1 MNGGQDLGGQM
12 GFGPVLPEPNE
23 PIFHADWEARMLALN
38 VAAGAM
44 GHWTIDEIRHAR
56 EAIPPADYL
65 SLSYYEIW
73 YEGLRTVLQR
83 HGFATPAELDS
94 GAPGGTGTTP
104 KRVLK
109 GTDVPAVLRR
119 GFPYEREAAAPA
131 RFKVGDKVRTIVMHP
146 QHHTRLPRYAR
157 GKQGMVE
164 RVTGSLSSRS
174 HRPWSC
180 LAAPT
185 TRTCREPQDKKRR
198 NLAQGSGAIASC
210 RIVWVRDYGWSRET
224 SGVLRLRPSPPPR
237 RLHRPRA

>member
-12 GFGPVLPEPNE
+12 GFGPVRPEPGE

-73 YEGLRTVLQR
+73 YAGLRDVLVR
-83 HGFATPAELDS
+83 HGFATPGELDS
-94 GAPGGTGTTP
+94 GAPATKGTVP

-109 GTDVPAVLRR
+109 GADVPAVLRR
-119 GFPYEREAAAPA
+119 GFPYERDAAAPA
-131 RFKVGDKVRTIVMHP
+131 RFAVGNTVRTIVMHP

-157 GKQGMVE
+157 GKLGKVE
-164 RVTGSLSSRS
+164 AIRGNHVFPDTGAHGAPETAQWLYTVVFSGPELWGRDADPNSSVS
-174 HRPWSC
+174 VEAWESY
-180 LAAPT
+180 L
-185 TRTCREPQDKKRR
+185 EP
-198 NLAQGSGAIASC
+198 A
-210 RIVWVRDYGWSRET
+210 
-224 SGVLRLRPSPPPR
+224 
-237 RLHRPRA
+237 

>member
-12 GFGPVLPEPNE
+12 GFGPVRPEPDE

-83 HGFATPAELDS
+83 HGFATLAELDS
-94 GAPGGTGTTP
+94 GASAGSGTTP

-146 QHHTRLPRYAR
+146 RHHTRLPRYAR
-157 GKQGMVE
+157 GKQGVVE
-164 RVTGSLSSRS
+164 RVTGCHVFPDTGAHGAPETAQWLYTVVFAGPELWGRDADPNSSVS
-174 HRPWSC
+174 IEAWESY
-180 LAAPT
+180 L
-185 TRTCREPQDKKRR
+185 EP
-198 NLAQGSGAIASC
+198 A
-210 RIVWVRDYGWSRET
+210 
-224 SGVLRLRPSPPPR
+224 
-237 RLHRPRA
+237 